1 MYPTGTLDMPLHGH
15 PQNNLEIPSAMSR
28 SNITELIYTHTPLAQ
43 QTHHPSA
50 STPTV
55 TSGELCADEEQHV
68 HRLACVPVQSP
79 APTKTIIKMIA
90 PKVLCTQPCK
100 PSSSLPYLSL
110 PATPP
115 PPQHPRTTNSP
126 TASHP
131 PPTHIPTL
139 LNGSPSPAY
148 RQQLT
153 AHPSGPPARR
163 ARLIGNLPASPLLR
177 LAERSREGS
186 PSFPLCEWSSYVR
199 RCTRVREV
207 LFGFAFVM
215 GKRGWLG
222 EGLYWVGGAGGKEM
236 WGRGKMQLAVAE
248 AGTDTMQWWQ

>member
-1 MYPTGTLDMPLHGH
+1 MIVERERAVLTEMYPTGTLDMPLHGH

-115 PPQHPRTTNSP
+115 PPP
-126 TASHP
+126 T
-131 PPTHIPTL
+131 PTHNQL
-139 LNGSPSPAY
+139 SHRLSSPSYTHPHAPQ
-148 RQQLT
+148 RFSLT
-153 AHPSGPPARR
+153 RLPSAVNSTSEWPPGPSR
-163 ARLIGNLPASPLLR
+163 APDR
-177 LAERSREGS
+177 
-186 PSFPLCEWSSYVR
+186 
-199 RCTRVREV
+199 
-207 LFGFAFVM
+207 
-215 GKRGWLG
+215 
-222 EGLYWVGGAGGKEM
+222 
-236 WGRGKMQLAVAE
+236 
-248 AGTDTMQWWQ
+248 